1 MLALKTEKQLK
12 NLGLNS
18 YEVKLW
24 VALLSR
30 GTSTAGE
37 LSDIS
42 GVPKSR
48 SYDVL
53 KSLEEKGF
61 VAARPGKPIRYFA
74 ISPQEVVER
83 VKQRIQFEAD
93 NELKNLVN
101 SKNIE
106 QLN

>member
-18 YEVKLW
+18 YEAKTW

-30 GTSTAGE
+30 GMATATE

-42 GVPKSR
+42 NVPRSR

-53 KSLEEKGF
+53 ESLERKGF
-61 VAARPGKPIRYFA
+61 IKVKHGKQISYKQ
-74 ISPQEVVER
+74 SPQ
-83 VKQRIQFEAD
+83 K
-93 NELKNLVN
+93 KY
-101 SKNIE
+101 
-106 QLN
+106 